1 MIVFFKFVCIIRKN
15 YILYLEFLF
24 YRIQWVLMYSE
35 IAQVGLEGKSYI
47 CLILLNI
54 SALATGKMS
63 ANISGLKLLKVLC
76 HLLDD
81 DIIMFKKVVSLKIIN
96 LCCRMCYK
104 IV

>member
-1 MIVFFKFVCIIRKN
+1 
-15 YILYLEFLF
+15 
-24 YRIQWVLMYSE
+24 MYSE

-54 SALATGKMS
+54 SAMATGKTS
-63 ANISGLKLLKVLC
+63 ANISGLELLKVLC

-96 LCCRMCYK
+96 LCCRMRYK
-104 IV
+104 NVQKFNYLF

>member
-1 MIVFFKFVCIIRKN
+1 MIVFFKFVCIICKN

-54 SALATGKMS
+54 SAMATGKTS
-63 ANISGLKLLKVLC
+63 VNILGLELLKVLC

-81 DIIMFKKVVSLKIIN
+81 DIIMFKKVVSSKIIN
-96 LCCRMCYK
+96 LSCRMR
-104 IV
+104 